1 MASRS
6 LAVRNTHALAKAG
19 FITIRNLLEGRVEG
33 GSAAALALAE
43 ALHNLPEP
51 GTRSCKAHAG
61 SVAGVHRELS
71 ALGAHAQFRRRKA
84 GADSMKVETR
94 QRIERQIARKAAK
107 DLIAAGYKVAVFD
120 GEEIALEA
128 STDVRA
134 IMAAMFSTDEDYLF
148 AMTPG
153 EDGKMKRAGW
163 VRFIYGNMGF
173 DVINDYTTNLEGALA
188 ETNALADQL
197 ETRHG

>member
-1 MASRS
+1 
-6 LAVRNTHALAKAG
+6 
-19 FITIRNLLEGRVEG
+19 
-33 GSAAALALAE
+33 
-43 ALHNLPEP
+43 
-51 GTRSCKAHAG
+51 
-61 SVAGVHRELS
+61 
-71 ALGAHAQFRRRKA
+71 
-84 GADSMKVETR
+84 MKVETR